1 MLHKLYTVYTEDSI
15 PYLTS
20 PVNFYQSQI
29 SRFRQTNKRK
39 KMVIDL
45 PNAQATQTL
54 GRALGQQ
61 LSAGSV
67 LLLKGDLGSGKTT
80 LVQGL
85 GEGLGIAAIDS
96 PTFTLINE
104 YTKGRLPLYHI
115 DLYRLSAV
123 EADGLFLET
132 YWDGVEVEP
141 GIVAIEW
148 SERLTYLPSEYVE
161 VALSYLPTGGQ
172 AKVSGVQAMGLN
184 FAQLTF

>member
-1 MLHKLYTVYTEDSI
+1 
-15 PYLTS
+15 
-20 PVNFYQSQI
+20 
-29 SRFRQTNKRK
+29 
-39 KMVIDL
+39 MVIDL
-45 PNAQATQTL
+45 PDMQATQSL
-54 GRALGQQ
+54 GRALGEQ

-85 GEGLGIAAIDS
+85 GKGLGITAIDS

-115 DLYRLSAV
+115 DLYRLSPT

-148 SERLTYLPSEYVE
+148 SERLTYLPPQPIE
-161 VALSYLPTGGQ
+161 VALSYLPTGRQ
-172 AKVSGVQAMGLN
+172 ATVSGAQGLKN
-184 FAQLTF
+184 LQL